1 MLVTN
6 EEIQEHAIQTQGLY
20 GAEQQKKLQGLEEE
34 IQGSFQQEYDL
45 NKPQIWP
52 NLSFRF
58 H

>member
-20 GAEQQKKLQGLEEE
+20 GAEQQKKLQALETE
-34 IQGSFQQEYDL
+34 IQGRFQQEYDL

-52 NLSFRF
+52 NLSFHF